1 MPERPLSAPVQVNA
15 DADPVKDPAGK
26 AAEDLARVQSTVEA
40 TRVVL
45 ARLLQEVLVA
55 ESRLSNSR
63 ATQMLEAN
71 EQLVVTALR
80 NQTDA
85 QIAAKLLAEVSRSA
99 ELDPLTQ
106 LPNRVLLLDRVAQAI
121 TNAKRR
127 IQPACAGYA
136 LVEGSD
142 RAVRPSDHP
151 QPQPRHTAR
160 RGGLARLRRDTGE
173 RGKRRLDSV
182 GLILSSVERRKAAT
196 VKAQSGSN
204 RLLVDDQ

>member
-1 MPERPLSAPVQVNA
+1 M
-15 DADPVKDPAGK
+15 
-26 AAEDLARVQSTVEA
+26 
-40 TRVVL
+40 VL

-142 RAVRPSDHP
+142 RAVLRPIM